1 MRISDWSSDVCS
13 SDLRITNRT
22 LALLQDLARDA
33 ALDSWIARMF
43 AGEAVNQT
51 EGRPALHVAL
61 RNRTNEPIA
70 VSGQDVMPEVNAVLA
85 RMREFVGAV
94 RGGSWTGHGGGAISD
109 VVAIGI
115 GGSSLGPHQ
124 IGRAHV

>member
-70 VSGQDVMPEVNAVLA
+70 VSGPDVMPAIGRTSCGARACKYVL
-85 RMREFVGAV
+85 
-94 RGGSWTGHGGGAISD
+94 IS
-109 VVAIGI
+109 VVAV
-115 GGSSLGPHQ
+115 SLKTKTL
-124 IGRAHV
+124 ICKNT